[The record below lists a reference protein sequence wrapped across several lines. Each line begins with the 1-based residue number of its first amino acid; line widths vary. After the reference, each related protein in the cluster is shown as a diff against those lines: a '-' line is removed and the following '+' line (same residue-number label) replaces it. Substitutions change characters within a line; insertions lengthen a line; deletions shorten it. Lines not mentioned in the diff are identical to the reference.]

1 MVSYVIDIPML
12 LFEYEYRFTEYE
24 YEENPWNKFSATI
37 IPEDPPRL
45 RCDIEGACQDPAM
58 GLVQ

>member
-1 MVSYVIDIPML
+1 MVSYVNDIPML
-12 LFEYEYRFTEYE
+12 LFEYEYEYE

-37 IPEDPPRL
+37 IPEDPLRL
-45 RCDIEGACQDPAM
+45 RCDIEGARQDPAM